1 MSTLDAENP
10 LERFALASAARE
22 SLAAWT
28 TGAQVL
34 TLITTL
40 RDRGWTKFLAEPRD
54 LETLTEF
61 AGLPP
66 TRLADILAVL
76 EANGIVRQQDGT
88 VQLTRQFEAL
98 AAADSYIG
106 LDELLDHSEVM
117 SRLIRTA
124 AEDPGPLPLTEPDTL
139 VIARALGGKATAV
152 TRTLYEQSFLTKLP
166 EVTEAIRAGR
176 WLDVGCGVAGATLT
190 LATLLP
196 EFRAVAIELVPT
208 VAAETLRRVKEH
220 GVADRVDVRCMDAR
234 DFDEP
239 ASFSGAFWA
248 QPFFPEPTRA
258 ATLEV
263 ILRSL
268 KPGGILVVQEMEPPE
283 PDESGRPAY
292 TLRRLVAHGWEV
304 PFARSAEDLAAEGQA
319 AGFELVRLAPTDFGR
334 MIILR
339 RPSS

>member
-1 MSTLDAENP
+1 VSNLDEENP
-10 LERFALASAARE
+10 MERFALASAARE

-40 RDRGWTKFLAEPRD
+40 RDRGWTEYLAEPRD
-54 LETLTEF
+54 LAALTEF
-61 AGLPP
+61 SGLPP

-76 EANGIVRQQDGT
+76 EAHGIVRQQDGT

-106 LDELLDHSEVM
+106 LDELLDQSEVM

-124 AEDPGPLPLTEPDTL
+124 AEDPGPLPLTGPDAL
-139 VIARALGGKATAV
+139 VIARAAGGKSTEI
-152 TRTLYEQSFLTKLP
+152 TRTLYGQLFLPKLP
-166 EVTEAIRAGR
+166 ELTELVRGER

-190 LATLLP
+190 LAGLFP
-196 EFRAVAIELVPT
+196 ELRAVAIELVPT
-208 VAAETLRRVKEH
+208 VADETIRRAKEQ

-239 ASFSGAFWA
+239 ASFGGAFWA

-258 ATLEV
+258 ATLAM
-263 ILRSL
+263 IRQSLR
-268 KPGGILVVQEMEPPE
+268 PGGMLFMQEMEPE
-283 PDESGRPAY
+283 PAESGRPAY
-292 TLRRLVAHGWEV
+292 TLRKLVARGWEV
-304 PFARSAEDLAAEGQA
+304 PFGRSAEDLAAEGQA
-319 AGFELVRLAPTDFGR
+319 AGFDLVRLAPTDFGR
-334 MIILR
+334 IVILQ
-339 RPSS
+339 RPS

>member
-1 MSTLDAENP
+1 VSTLDAENP

-28 TGAQVL
+28 NGAQVV

-40 RDRGWTKFLAEPRD
+40 RDRGWTKFLAEPRE
-54 LETLTEF
+54 LETLAEF

-76 EANGIVRQQDGT
+76 EANGIARRQDGT

-106 LDELLDHSEVM
+106 LDELLDHSDVM

-124 AEDPGPLPLTEPDTL
+124 ADDPGPLPLTEPDAL
-139 VIARALGGKATAV
+139 VIARALGGKATEV
-152 TRTLYEQSFLTKLP
+152 TRTLYEQSFLPKLP
-166 EVTEAIRAGR
+166 EVIEAIHAGP

-239 ASFSGAFWA
+239 AAFGGAFWA

-258 ATLEV
+258 ATLAV

-268 KPGGILVVQEMEPPE
+268 MPGGTLIVQEMEPPE

-292 TLRRLVAHGWEV
+292 TLRKLVAHGWEV
-304 PFARSAEDLAAEGQA
+304 PFGRSAEDLAAEGQA

-339 RPSS
+339 RPLR